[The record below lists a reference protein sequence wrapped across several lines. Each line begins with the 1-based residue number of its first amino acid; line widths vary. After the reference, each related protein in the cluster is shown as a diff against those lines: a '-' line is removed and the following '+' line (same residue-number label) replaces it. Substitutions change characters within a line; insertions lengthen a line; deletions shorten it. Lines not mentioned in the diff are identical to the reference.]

1 MPGSQPGCEET
12 RFTGDEKPA
21 PWLAHASISLTK
33 KDSERAVTAK
43 MRLSI
48 ILTLCGVAC
57 GLAPTKVSRC
67 VEDDKLWPI
76 LNSSKK
82 EPA

>member
-1 MPGSQPGCEET
+1 MSGGQ
-12 RFTGDEKPA
+12 TGGKQSIFVGDMRA
-21 PWLAHASISLTK
+21 GFVRLARASISLTK

-57 GLAPTKVSRC
+57 GLAPTKVSCC
-67 VEDDKLWPI
+67 VEEDKLWPD
-76 LNSSKK
+76 
-82 EPA
+82 

>member
-1 MPGSQPGCEET
+1 MAGSQVGCVET

-21 PWLAHASISLTK
+21 PGSLRFDLTK
-33 KDSERAVTAK
+33 NASERIVTAK
-43 MRLSI
+43 MRLSVI
-48 ILTLCGVAC
+48 VTLCGVAC

-76 LNSSKK
+76 LKSSKK

>member
-21 PWLAHASISLTK
+21 PWLAHASHLTK

-43 MRLSI
+43 MRL
-48 ILTLCGVAC
+48 LALVTLCRSAVHA
-57 GLAPTKVSRC
+57 LAPTKVRALCLTTSSGR
-67 VEDDKLWPI
+67 LS
-76 LNSSKK
+76 SSKK